1 MGLRLLYNL
10 ELIIMEFG
18 DLPKDSG
25 LERIGHI
32 EMIEDLQKKGVGQ
45 NYVNSLKTLRKAQG
59 RDTIDIIAKPGSEG
73 FWKKQGFQTLNL
85 DEYVEL
91 YMDESKGRDD
101 FIFNIGKL
109 FFVIIKRNTLFKFN
123 KTQ

>member
-1 MGLRLLYNL
+1 MAEIASIEGVT
-10 ELIIMEFG
+10 ISKK

-73 FWKKQGFQTLNL
+73 FWEKQGFKKVF
-85 DEYVEL
+85 DKV
-91 YMDESKGRDD
+91 
-101 FIFNIGKL
+101 KL
-109 FFVIIKRNTLFKFN
+109 EEVLIYKRYKI
-123 KTQ
+123 